1 MINALV
7 VARHSDPEANEVIKV
22 LTEHTAGNFS
32 NNKVTAVFLI
42 LDFFK

>member
-7 VARHSDPEANEVIKV
+7 TARHSDPKANAVINV
-22 LTEHTAGNFS
+22 LAEHTAGNFS
-32 NNKVTAVFLI
+32 NNKVRAVFLI